1 VDAVTSAVT
10 PAGWYADPSGA
21 PCWRY
26 WDGAA
31 WTDRTQGWFRPARD
45 AIGTTLV
52 LDRGG
57 VGNKPEDLKLGSES
71 VVRLAWGGMLNRL
84 TGDLE
89 VQSADG
95 RWRLDQQGLLHPKV
109 VITSAAGQVGLY
121 DWRAARGDGTLSF
134 ADGRRLEWAAE
145 RAEIGNPY
153 RSNDQSGQWW
163 MWDAQRRAVLGG
175 ALAAQQITVT
185 LRPEAAEIPE
195 LGLVTGLAA
204 FLVVRWWDS
213 QAKRDRRNDL
223 FD

>member
-1 VDAVTSAVT
+1 MSSAAT
-10 PAGWYADPSGA
+10 PAGWYPDPAGA

-26 WDGAA
+26 WDGTA
-31 WTDRTQGWFRPARD
+31 WTERTQGWFRPARD

-57 VGNKPEDLKLGSES
+57 AGNAPEDLKLGPES
-71 VVRLAWGGMLNRL
+71 VVRLAWGGVVNRL
-84 TGDLE
+84 TGGLE

-109 VITSAAGQVGLY
+109 VIHGATGQVAVY
-121 DWRAARGDGTLSF
+121 EWRKARGDGTLAFS
-134 ADGRRLEWAAE
+134 DGRRLEWAAE
-145 RAEIGNPY
+145 WTELGDLRH
-153 RSNDQSGQWW
+153 RNDQAGQWW

-175 ALAAQQITVT
+175 ALAGQEVTVA

-195 LGLVTGLAA
+195 LGLVIGLAA
-204 FLVVRWWDS
+204 FLVVRWWDA
-213 QAKRDRRNDL
+213 QHARDTRRDL